1 MKVKRQIYKFRLLS
15 FETCDTRN
23 EEDLQKMFS
32 IQMFGVNE
40 RGKTACIIV
49 KGYSPFFYVKVGDD
63 WNENMKVAF
72 VAKIGKAL
80 DDDVILSSHLIKR
93 KKLYGFDGGKEYNF
107 VQIRFK
113 NEQAMK
119 KAKGLWYLNSP
130 SGGGDRR
137 LNPDGYVYDKTSTI
151 LYEAQIPPL
160 LRLFHIKEISPS
172 GWIALPETKTKTR
185 GCTNCISYG

>member
-137 LNPDGYVYDKTSTI
+137 LNPAGFVFYMKPKYHRCYVYFI
-151 LYEAQIPPL
+151 LKKSVPL
-160 LRLFHIKEISPS
+160 A
-172 GWIALPETKTKTR
+172 GLPYPKTKRKQWSANGRLATMNLR
-185 GCTNCISYG
+185 